1 MRIINATYL
10 KEDSQRDVKL
20 YKLQGNNSYIE
31 GIDLTKLN
39 DEEKKELKNVVDEYW
54 IKLKPFFTKSYRR
67 FSMVNFIIN
76 NEEEI

>member
-1 MRIINATYL
+1 MRIINAKYL
-10 KEDSQRDVKL
+10 KEYSQRDVKL
-20 YKLQGNNSYIE
+20 YKLQENNFFIE

-54 IKLKPFFTKSYRR
+54 IKLKSFFDKSYRR
-67 FSMVNFIIN
+67 FSKVNFMVN